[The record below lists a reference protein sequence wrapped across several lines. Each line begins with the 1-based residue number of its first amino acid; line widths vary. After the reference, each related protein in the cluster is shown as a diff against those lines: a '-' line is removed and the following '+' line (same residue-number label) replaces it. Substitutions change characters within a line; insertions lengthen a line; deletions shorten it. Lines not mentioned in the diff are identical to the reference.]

1 VVVVE
6 IAGARAAP
14 RLTRHRVGT
23 LTWTQH
29 DPPVADGTDA
39 EGLRRTVDASGPLA
53 EQLLRIRPTVAVV
66 AAEGA
71 S

>member
-1 VVVVE
+1 VEVVE

-23 LTWTQH
+23 LTCTQH
-29 DPPVADGTDA
+29 DPPVADGTDVD
-39 EGLRRTVDASGPLA
+39 GLRRTIDASGPLA
-53 EQLLRIRPTVAVV
+53 EQLLRIRPAVAVGV
-66 AAEGA
+66 IEGA